1 MRRFFDDIMKNI
13 DVQLPTAFI
22 TGISSGIG
30 AALAAAL
37 IKEGWYVYGTVRQP
51 NQEEEIETEYKGH
64 LRVFVMDVRAD
75 EATLTSCRDWLHDQ
89 LDGRPLN
96 AIIHNAGIAFGGPVL
111 FQPDEELIAM
121 VETNTIAPIRI
132 TRVLFNLLR
141 EGSRIVFVSSV
152 SGRIVSPF
160 VGGYA
165 ISKHGLE
172 AYVDALR
179 NESRQLGIKVIS
191 IQPGP
196 VKTQIWK
203 KAIEAARDYSHTPY
217 RTVFDRQ
224 KKVIERI
231 EAEAMS
237 IEKVVGVIC
246 NVLKIPRPKARYLI
260 VPNSRLI
267 KIISILPDKWKDYLI
282 FRRLRKNLK
291 RD

>member
-1 MRRFFDDIMKNI
+1 MKNI
-13 DVQLPTAFI
+13 DAQPPTAFI

-30 AALAAAL
+30 AALAEAL
-37 IKEGWYVYGTVRQP
+37 IKEGWYVFGTVRQL
-51 NQEEEIETEYKGH
+51 NQAVEIEADCKGH
-64 LRVFVMDVRAD
+64 LKVFVMDVRAD
-75 EATLTSCRDWLHDQ
+75 EATLTRCRDWM
-89 LDGRPLN
+89 LDLLKGRPLN
-96 AIIHNAGIAFGGPVL
+96 AIIHNAGVALGGPVL
-111 FQPDEELIAM
+111 FQPDEELILM
-121 VETNTIAPIRI
+121 VETNTIAPVRI
-132 TRVLFNLLR
+132 TRVLFPLLG

-196 VKTQIWK
+196 VKTPIWK
-203 KAIEAARDYSHTPY
+203 KALKAARDYSHTPY
-217 RTVFDRQ
+217 RNVLDRQ
-224 KKVIERI
+224 QKVIERI
-231 EAEAMS
+231 EAEAMP
-237 IEKVVGVIC
+237 IEIVVGVLHK
-246 NVLKIPRPKARYLI
+246 VLKIPRPKARYLI

-282 FRRLRKNLK
+282 FRRLRKSL
-291 RD
+291 DSE